1 MACNEVASMW
11 LRSSGWRM
19 KRPASQRESQR
30 GMVLLSVLWI
40 IMLLAL
46 IAANAT
52 TNSRTS
58 LGLARNHL
66 ISAQAEA
73 VADAGVHVAILSL
86 LDPEGL
92 GIFPEDGTPFDIPVG
107 GTVVLS
113 VQDEAGLLNLNYAT
127 VEELARL
134 MTTVGMSSAE
144 GEILANAI
152 VSFRKSGSG
161 QPAATALTASGTR
174 GPAGPK
180 NRFFDVVEELQQ
192 VEGITPTLFLRLSP
206 YVTVDSR
213 PSRLDPNTAP
223 DEVVY
228 AVTGLMRAELEQVL
242 AANSRSAGDAPFGN
256 RTLVARD
263 LVAPSEREIF
273 VIRAEAITPSGGR
286 FVRIARIYCSRDPE
300 LPYQILGWTM
310 GRPYLPFP
318 NR

>member
-1 MACNEVASMW
+1 
-11 LRSSGWRM
+11 M

-73 VADAGVHVAILSL
+73 IADAGVHLAILSL

-92 GIFPEDGTPFDIPVG
+92 GVFPEDGTSFDVPVGG

-113 VQDEAGLLNLNYAT
+113 VQDEAGLLNLNYANA
-127 VEELARL
+127 EELTRL

-152 VSFRKSGSG
+152 VSFRKSSSG
-161 QPAATALTASGTR
+161 QPAAAALTASRTR
-174 GPAGPK
+174 GPAGTK
-180 NRFFDVVEELQQ
+180 DRFFDVVEELQQ
-192 VEGITPTLFLRLSP
+192 VEGITPAVFLRIST

-213 PSRLDPNTAP
+213 PSKLDPNVAS

-228 AVTGLMRAELEQVL
+228 AVTGHTRAELEQIL
-242 AANSRSAGDAPFGN
+242 AVNSRSAPYVPFGS
-256 RTLVARD
+256 RIFATRD

-273 VIRAEAITPSGGR
+273 FIRAQAVTPGGGR
-286 FVRIARIYCSRDPE
+286 FIRIARIYCSRDPE

-318 NR
+318 SR